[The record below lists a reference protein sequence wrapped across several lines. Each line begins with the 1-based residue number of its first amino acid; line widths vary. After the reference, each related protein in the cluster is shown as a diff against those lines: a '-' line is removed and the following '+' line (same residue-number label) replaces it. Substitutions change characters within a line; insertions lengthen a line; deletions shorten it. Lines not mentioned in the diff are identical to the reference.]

1 MTDIRRVETLM
12 RGHEARPFVLPARW
26 TGAWYRGPFL
36 TMGNRFHGDAFP
48 SWYTPAPF
56 PRNDWWRYPT
66 PWFKVFAE
74 EDPNN
79 PRANLYTATNTRIQ
93 TRNIRLFLR
102 RSSWTLAQTIAAPIS
117 DRFSYDMVT
126 VEAYQGFRDESAN
139 GGGTSHI
146 ITNGGTRV
154 PHGYGVP
161 HFVSDPQNITGV
173 AVDMDVRLIL
183 DNPLGTD
190 DRAQARCVV
199 AIACDLFYNTGQP
212 MPTIG
217 YWCAVGCAGFARVT
231 NDWQRVGFN
240 SYFAGARPNMEI
252 DALRAEYS
260 SALILADPPP
270 GWTDGGGGGVV
281 TPPTPAPSN
290 ARKLIFIGDSYVRG
304 DDATAGSF
312 RSWRGK
318 ALADLA
324 AASLTVDS
332 VGREVLP
339 SAGRP
344 QDPEHEG
351 HANARISTTTNNIAD
366 RLDAMV
372 AAAGGTSTQIT
383 AGPGRVEAAVLMVGL
398 TDYQSEPS
406 GIADRYSALFA
417 NLQADLPTA
426 VIVPVTLPPRQGL
439 TEGGTGAAFPGYAAL
454 NARIRQIAATTYNVR
469 LADGA
474 ALPFVSGDYHS
485 TTMLLQSGADKLGAE
500 IARALRLALGGSGG
514 YIIPGAP
521 RRPTVSLRTVT
532 SRLHVFRWGTSPAG
546 PVFGS
551 TTLPSAPRSQFYSHT
566 VPITGTPAP
575 TVTMTGLPTGLTNS
589 GATISGTPTAAAGD
603 YTVTITATNTSGTEV
618 RAFTLRIVT
627 VPSVVTTTLPAQVVG
642 QPIAV
647 VAEVAG
653 DGPLTVVISG
663 ADTAGLVLDGASI
676 TGVRSTAGDV
686 TLSVLVLGPGGSATA
701 NVTLPVA
708 AATSLPVITT
718 ASLPAGTVGTAYSQT
733 IAATGA
739 GTITR
744 AVVSGALPPGL
755 SLAPTTGAL
764 TGTPTAAG
772 GFGFTVRATNAFT
785 AGQAPIERT
794 YFLIVS
800 AAGTAPVASP
810 WGQFVRQ

>member
-48 SWYTPAPF
+48 SWYDPAPF
-56 PRNDWWRYPT
+56 PANTWWQYPT

-79 PRANLYTATNTRIQ
+79 PQANLYTATNTRIQ

-126 VEAYQGFRDESAN
+126 VEALAGFRDESSN
-139 GGGTSHI
+139 EGGTSHI

-161 HFVSDPQNITGV
+161 HFVSDPWNITGV

-183 DNPLGTD
+183 DNVGGTD
-190 DRAQARCVV
+190 DRANAKCVV

-212 MPTIG
+212 MPAVG

-231 NDWQRVGFN
+231 NTWQRIGMN
-240 SYFAGARPNMEI
+240 TYFTGSRPDMDVN
-252 DALRAEYS
+252 ALRAEYS
-260 SALILADPPP
+260 STLIAADMPP
-270 GWTDGGGGGVV
+270 GWTDGGGVV
-281 TPPTPAPSN
+281 TPPTPAPTG
-290 ARKLIFIGDSYVRG
+290 ARKIIFIGDSYVRG

-312 RSWRGK
+312 RSFRGK
-318 ALADLA
+318 ALSDLA
-324 AASLTVDS
+324 AGGLSVDS
-332 VGREVLP
+332 VGREVLA

-351 HANARISTTTNNIAD
+351 HANARISTTANNIAN
-366 RLDAMV
+366 RLDAIV

-383 AGPGRVEAAVLMVGL
+383 AGPGRVEAAVLMLGL
-398 TDYQSEPS
+398 TDYESEPT
-406 GIADRYSALFA
+406 GIADRFSTLFA
-417 NLQADLPTA
+417 NVQADLPTA

-439 TEGGTGAAFPGYAAL
+439 TEGGTGSAFPGYAAL

-474 ALPFVSGDYHS
+474 SLPFVSGDYQS
-485 TTMLLQSGADKLGAE
+485 TSMLLQSGADKLGAE

-521 RRPTVSLRTVT
+521 RRPNVSIRIAST
-532 SRLHVFRWGTSPAG
+532 RLHVFRWGTSPAG

-575 TVTMTGLPTGLTNS
+575 SVSMTGLPTGLTNT

-603 YTVTITATNTSGTEV
+603 YTVTVTATNASGTEI
-618 RAFTLRIVT
+618 RAFTLRLVNA
-627 VPSVVTTTLPAQVVG
+627 PSVVTTTLPAQVAG
-642 QPIAV
+642 QPISAV
-647 VAEVAG
+647 VQVAG
-653 DGPLTVVISG
+653 DGPLTVVITG
-663 ADTAGLVLDGASI
+663 VDTAGLVLDGASI
-676 TGVRSTAGDV
+676 TGVRASAGDL

-701 NVTLPVA
+701 NVTLPVGA
-708 AATSLPVITT
+708 STSLPVITT
-718 ASLPAGTVGTAYSQT
+718 SSLPAGTVGVAYSQT

-739 GTITR
+739 GTVTR
-744 AVVSGALPPGL
+744 AVVSGSLPPGL

-772 GFGFTVRATNAFT
+772 GYGFTVRATNAFT
-785 AGQAPIERT
+785 GSQAPVERT
-794 YFLIVS
+794 YYLIIA